1 MSANFN
7 KVKEYL
13 LELEYRIT
21 SENIADEIVVIEK
34 EEDGIVNLILDC
46 EDSILVIESL
56 LLEMQNE
63 ASTKVLS
70 SLLMKNREIVHGAF
84 ALDETGKRLL
94 FRDTLQLDTL
104 DLNELEASINSLKLL
119 LSEYGE
125 ELTELSNQ

>member
-21 SENIADEIVVIEK
+21 SENITDEIVVIEK

-63 ASTKVLS
+63 ASTKILS

-84 ALDETGKRLL
+84 ALDDTGKRLL